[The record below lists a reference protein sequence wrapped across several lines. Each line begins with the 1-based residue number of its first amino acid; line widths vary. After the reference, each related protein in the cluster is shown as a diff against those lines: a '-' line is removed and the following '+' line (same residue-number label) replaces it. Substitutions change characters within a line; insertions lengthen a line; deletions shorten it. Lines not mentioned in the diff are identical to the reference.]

1 VSILNL
7 LRFGRKNRL
16 ESLVVSFPNPLL
28 MQPQHNLYATHSIAQ
43 VEVFL
48 KEHLTKAYDR
58 IEENAEL
65 FNF

>member
-1 VSILNL
+1 MSIPSIFLEIQPQVASRT
-7 LRFGRKNRL
+7 LRFKR
-16 ESLVVSFPNPLL
+16 SAP
-28 MQPQHNLYATHSIAQ
+28 HSIAQ